1 MAEVL
6 ARFSH
11 RIRDGAA
18 AFHAQACGA
27 PMSDGRW
34 TAWIEFIPI
43 DGGRPLRS
51 PRETTQPNR
60 TDAEYW
66 AGGLT
71 PVYLEGA
78 LHRAQSPGVRKKIES
93 AHPAFNQP
101 AADLAD
107 PDGSPAAHQ
116 AVLDPLSVYQ
126 KGEGLLRQQLGALSS
141 WHLVNIIRAY
151 GLSQEPP
158 AVLSRLA
165 APALIA
171 RIVSACQRLSASRPE
186 GLRYERGR
194 STSRR

>member
-6 ARFSH
+6 AQFSRH
-11 RIRDGAA
+11 VRDGAA
-18 AFHAQACGA
+18 VFRARACGA

-34 TAWIEFIPI
+34 TAWVEFIPL
-43 DGGRPLRS
+43 DRGQPLRS

-66 AGGLT
+66 ASGLT

-78 LHRAQSPGVRKKIES
+78 LRRAQCPPVRKKIES
-93 AHPAFNQP
+93 LEPTFNQP

-107 PDGSPAAHQ
+107 PYDLPPPSD
-116 AVLDPLSVYQ
+116 AVFDPVSVYQ
-126 KGEGLLRQQLGALSS
+126 KSEGLLRQQLRALSS

-151 GLSQEPP
+151 GISQEP
-158 AVLSRLA
+158 ASVLNQLP

-171 RIVSACQRLSASRPE
+171 RIVVACRRLSTR
-186 GLRYERGR
+186 
-194 STSRR
+194 

>member
-6 ARFSH
+6 ARFTH
-11 RIRDGAA
+11 RIRDGAT

-34 TAWIEFIPI
+34 TAWIEFIPL
-43 DGGRPLRS
+43 DEGQPLRS

-66 AGGLT
+66 ASGLS

-78 LHRAQSPGVRKKIES
+78 LQRAQTPVVRKRITLAE
-93 AHPAFNQP
+93 PAFGQP
-101 AADLAD
+101 AADATGLEEAPP
-107 PDGSPAAHQ
+107 PD

-151 GLSQEPP
+151 GLGQEP
-158 AVLSRLA
+158 A
-165 APALIA
+165 AILNQLPPSALIA
-171 RIVSACQRLSASRPE
+171 RIVAACQRLSAR
-186 GLRYERGR
+186 
-194 STSRR
+194 